1 VKRAAFSVVQ
11 HHPRVSPPNTP
22 GTYPQPQIPLIVS
35 RSLTRMAISNQ
46 QRERWYQSLAEH
58 LDRDHLSRIQLSTT
72 FNERFSAG
80 NRATQSILAQ
90 LRFGHSTL
98 NAHKAQLDGSDP
110 TCSCGAAPETTSH
123 YLLECPLFANERFI
137 LETKVN
143 RLLPP
148 DQYCTERI
156 LLGAPD
162 PNVTSNLYRKISS
175 FLSDYFRKT
184 KRFHQDK

>member
-1 VKRAAFSVVQ
+1 M
-11 HHPRVSPPNTP
+11 
-22 GTYPQPQIPLIVS
+22 
-35 RSLTRMAISNQ
+35 LTK
-46 QRERWYQSLAEH
+46 
-58 LDRDHLSRIQLSTT
+58 LS
-72 FNERFSAG
+72 
-80 NRATQSILAQ
+80 
-90 LRFGHSTL
+90 
-98 NAHKAQLDGSDP
+98 HKAQLDGSDP